1 MRYEKDVPVLGD
13 FDVVVCGAGVA
24 GFCAAV
30 QAARA
35 GAKTALVGAVWDARR
50 RADRRRQQ

>member
-35 GAKTALVGAVWDARR
+35 GAVWDARR

>member
-30 QAARA
+30 QAAVRSENRS
-35 GAKTALVGAVWDARR
+35 GGAVWDARR